1 MSAAQGHN
9 SRTRD
14 AVGDRD
20 ATMRLPLVRALSA
33 GTGRG
38 GLPVLPR
45 QG

>member
-9 SRTRD
+9 SRVG
-14 AVGDRD
+14 ASVGDRD
-20 ATMRLPLVRALSA
+20 ATMRLASVRELGT

-38 GLPVLPR
+38 GLSVPPR